1 MTEQNTIF
9 PYLKIQPKDMK
20 PLEQVLCMVY
30 LAQTYSLEDLRF
42 RQELLKEQLKI
53 THKGKLNTDNLIA
66 MQANIDASVAYQSFP
81 NDSCWMSFIRQN

>member
-1 MTEQNTIF
+1 MTERNTIF

-30 LAQTYSLEDLRF
+30 LAQTYTLEDLRF
-42 RQELLKEQLKI
+42 KQELLEEQLKI
-53 THKGKLNTDNLIA
+53 AYKRKLNTDNLLA
-66 MQANIDASVAYQSFP
+66 MKSNLDASVAYQSFP